1 MHRRTGRRVT
11 NSEPITTRTLKVS
24 GRRAD
29 LRLVAERGE
38 FRSWLAEQ
46 GYSRRTCQLY
56 GQLTGRCASHLRDRG
71 VTLGR
76 AKVDDLRAFW
86 ATVPPTRASRN
97 GVRNA
102 LLAYYRY
109 RGRRDGGP
117 AAELPNLPE
126 PIYMPR
132 PRGEDDFSD
141 FISASRRLG
150 GEAEMLGCLLA
161 YTGCR
166 ISEAERARWS
176 QFDLHSSYPAWYI
189 EGKGSRRRGV
199 KLRKVDINNS
209 LLTVLLRWRIASG
222 SADWLFPST
231 YSTTGHR
238 GQTSLRR
245 IVTAICEAADIERAT
260 PHEWRHTVATIS
272 LDRSRDIRALQ
283 ELLGHSSLATT
294 QRYADVLPGRLRALV
309 DTLEVDDR

>member
-1 MHRRTGRRVT
+1 MT
-11 NSEPITTRTLKVS
+11 NTSDADPENLAFATVKLS
-24 GRRAD
+24 GHRAD

-56 GQLTGRCASHLRDRG
+56 GQLTSRCASDLRQRG

-76 AKVDDLRAFW
+76 ARVDDLHSFW
-86 ATVPPTRASRN
+86 VTVPPTRPSRN
-97 GVRNA
+97 GVRSA
-102 LLAYYRY
+102 LIAYYKY
-109 RGRRDGGP
+109 RGRKDGGP

-126 PIYMPR
+126 GMRLPR
-132 PRGEDDFSD
+132 ARSDDD
-141 FISASRRLG
+141 RVLYLAAGRRLG
-150 GEAEMLGCLLA
+150 LEHEVLAAVLA

-166 ISEAERARWS
+166 IGEVEHARWHE
-176 QFDLHSSYPAWYI
+176 FDLHSNDPAWYVH
-189 EGKGSRRRGV
+189 GKGSRRRGP
-199 KLRKVDINNS
+199 KERKVDINDS
-209 LLTVLLRWRIASG
+209 LLTVLLRWRVASG

-231 YSTTGHR
+231 QSVTGHR

-245 IVTAICEAADIERAT
+245 MNAQICEAADIEKAT
-260 PHEWRHTVATIS
+260 PHQWRHTVATIA

-294 QRYADVLPGRLRALV
+294 QVYTRVLPGRLRALV
-309 DTLEVDDR
+309 ETLEEDR